1 MTTDNENWSMHSG
14 WLVGDFLGERGTA
27 IIPHYW
33 VVNADREH
41 FDVTPKN
48 PSDTQSYEYVSDFNI
63 VQYFTKEVQLP
74 VPLKLN
80 LNGTFVARRK
90 DGSFELIEK
99 INNEGM
105 AIFMVEQNAN
115 MALSIAD
122 RGWVLQTGMVVLNDS
137 AEALLA
143 NPEMRAAYLG
153 EA

>member
-1 MTTDNENWSMHSG
+1 MKKATRVLVNWINEKSVKAVDVKLLKFDDAKPNECYQNMNLFLDNYENWSMHSG

-41 FDVTPKN
+41 LDVTPKN
-48 PSDTQSYEYVSDFNI
+48 PSDKQSYEYVSDFNI

-99 INNEGM
+99 IDYEHL
-105 AIFMVEQNAN
+105 FS
-115 MALSIAD
+115 LS
-122 RGWVLQTGMVVLNDS
+122 RQ
-137 AEALLA
+137 
-143 NPEMRAAYLG
+143 
-153 EA
+153 